1 MHTPTRLLCSVRT
14 IVHETSAD
22 MGISDFGFGCFS
34 QDVTV
39 HNGLYVQ
46 SASASYFCSKS
57 NNIIIGNFYIALFS
71 YLLKL
76 NELYNI
82 L

>member
-1 MHTPTRLLCSVRT
+1 MCTPSLLCSVST

-22 MGISDFGFGCFS
+22 TGISDFGPGFFS
-34 QDVTV
+34 QDVIA

-46 SASASYFCSKS
+46 SDSASYFCSKS

-76 NELYNI
+76 TELYNF

>member
-1 MHTPTRLLCSVRT
+1 MCTPSLHCSVRT

-22 MGISDFGFGCFS
+22 MGISDLGLGCFC
-34 QDVTV
+34 QDVTA
-39 HNGLYVQ
+39 HNDLYVQ

-57 NNIIIGNFYIALFS
+57 KNMIIGNFYIALFS
-71 YLLKL
+71 YLLKFTA
-76 NELYNI
+76 LYNI

>member
-1 MHTPTRLLCSVRT
+1 MCTPSLHCSVRT
-14 IVHETSAD
+14 IVYETSAD
-22 MGISDFGFGCFS
+22 MGISDFGLGCFS
-34 QDVTV
+34 QDVTA
-39 HNGLYVQ
+39 HNDLYVQ

-57 NNIIIGNFYIALFS
+57 NNMIIGNFYIALFS

-76 NELYNI
+76 TALYNI